1 MRLTIVAKFAHRV
14 TRRVRDDSGF
24 TLVELVVTM
33 FVISAVLLGL
43 ITVQLQS
50 LSSVG
55 LAKQRQAATALGNR
69 TVEQLRAIPYDTV
82 TAGLRNCDLS
92 GDANITG
99 TTFAPTYSGAVSEPL
114 ATNSTACGAAT
125 NPTPLYPHV
134 QQTTATRVGST
145 QYRVRSYVSKVSATQ
160 DLGYY
165 LTVVVDW
172 SNKVTGNKLKTTA
185 VRSRLF
191 SPTGCATN
199 STATRPFAGPCQA
212 FLYSDAGIPISG
224 ITVASVT
231 AGAPLIAGNSVT
243 RLEAKLPGLS
253 ARTQNEQ
260 IVSSQSIATASEVT
274 MTTTSGTSGGGGD
287 TGASAA
293 DTDPASGTGSA
304 PASAS
309 VVSYSGSS
317 SLTSSGSNGAF
328 TVAVP
333 SSSGGS
339 AYSTTAG
346 AATPACQDDSAVSI
360 VSGQACSTSNV
371 TPSGTYIASMDLNL
385 PGRNLGNVILAR
397 IATPG
402 TANTW
407 RAFGAR
413 AVLPVPGHCTTTS
426 GIGCVAAG
434 VRRTLGTSATG
445 FLATAG
451 AGDTLPAGWDN
462 TKGMAS
468 LTGFSAIAA
477 AESGITPGA
486 PSASRAANTLTYWTG
501 TGYNTVALGAAGAS
515 YPLGTAVGN
524 YRVAG
529 LPLLDITMT
538 GTVTVDPVTAVSTGA
553 APCQTT
559 ACSVTSTVGT
569 VRVSV
574 QYDLV
579 QAGLPLGS
587 FVVTSD
593 LGSTSA
599 QTTYKAA
606 PSA

>member
-1 MRLTIVAKFAHRV
+1 MRLKIVAKIAHRV

-82 TAGLRNCDLS
+82 TAGLRNCDLG

-212 FLYSDAGIPISG
+212 FLYGDAGIPVSG
-224 ITVASVT
+224 ITVAAVNEGDPLVT
-231 AGAPLIAGNSVT
+231 GINVT
-243 RLEAKLPGLS
+243 KLEAKLPGLS

-260 IVSSQSIATASEVT
+260 VVSSQSVATTSQVAL
-274 MTTTSGTSGGGGD
+274 TTTSGISEAGGQ
-287 TGASAA
+287 TAASAA
-293 DTDPASGTGSA
+293 DTDPASGTGTA

-309 VVSYSGSS
+309 SVSYSGST
-317 SLTSSGSNGAF
+317 SLTQSGANGSF
-328 TVAVP
+328 TVSVP
-333 SSSGGS
+333 GTGSGS

-346 AATPACQDDSAVSI
+346 AASPTCADDAGTGL
-360 VSGQACSTSNV
+360 VSGQACSTANI
-371 TPSGTYIASMDLNL
+371 TPSGTYSASMDLSL
-385 PGRNLGNVILAR
+385 SGRNLGSVVLAR

-407 RAFGAR
+407 RAYGAR
-413 AVLPVPGHCTTTS
+413 AVVPVSGHCAATS
-426 GIGCVAAG
+426 GVGCVASGA
-434 VRRTLGTSATG
+434 RRTLGASAIG
-445 FLATAG
+445 FLPAANG
-451 AGDTLPAGWDN
+451 SDTLPAGWVTTN
-462 TKGMAS
+462 GMAS
-468 LTGFSAIAA
+468 LNGFSATTG
-477 AESGITPGA
+477 AESGISPAAAAAT
-486 PSASRAANTLTYWTG
+486 RAANTLTYWNG
-501 TGYNTVALGAAGAS
+501 AGYSSVALGAAGAT
-515 YPLGTAVGN
+515 YPLGTASAN
-524 YRVAG
+524 YKVSG
-529 LPLLDITMT
+529 LPLLDIIMT
-538 GTVTVDPVTAVSTGA
+538 GTVTVDPVTNISSGAV
-553 APCQTT
+553 PCQAV

-569 VRVSV
+569 VRASV
-574 QYDLV
+574 QYDIV
-579 QAGLPLGS
+579 NAGITIGS
-587 FVVTSD
+587 FVVTTD
-593 LGSTSA
+593 LGSTSS